1 MMLFVL
7 LAVLP
12 TVSCQ
17 SVSTQTASLIHNSLY
32 TALSSECVSAITVC
46 VPTVSSC
53 AVSLCKLC
61 TGLDITPSIEPC
73 CAAPTPTECFSDYIS
88 GKSLTYPSSSLPPP
102 VVTIDSSAA
111 ACSSVLSVSSNCVA
125 ATPDFQD
132 LEFSSQSSCLCS
144 VNGEYAPTVYDNF
157 FSTCA
162 AWVSTADPSEYSVVF
177 EISGAP
183 VVRTPCQYFATQ
195 PSAFPT
201 TTSIMATQTSSSNGP
216 SVSKTGSPSSSS
228 LAPSNM
234 IISRHPRV
242 IVSITPSANRCL
254 IE

>member
-1 MMLFVL
+1 MLFVL
-7 LAVLP
+7 LAVLS
-12 TVSCQ
+12 TALGQ
-17 SVSTQTASLIHNSLY
+17 SVFTQTASLIHNSLY
-32 TALSSECVSAITVC
+32 TSLSSECVSVITVC
-46 VPTVSSC
+46 VPTISSC
-53 AVSLCKLC
+53 AASLCEIC

-73 CAAPTPTECFSDYIS
+73 CAAPTPTVCFSDYIS
-88 GKSLTYPSSSLPPP
+88 GKSLTYPSSSLSPA
-102 VVTIDSSAA
+102 VVTLDSSAA

-125 ATPDFQD
+125 ATPDFQQ

-177 EISGAP
+177 EISGSP

-195 PSAFPT
+195 PGAFPT
-201 TTSIMATQTSSSNGP
+201 TTGLTTSQTGSSNGP

-234 IISRHPRV
+234 ITSGHQRV
-242 IVSITPSANRCL
+242 IVSIPPSANKCL